1 MRMINSNATSFL
13 WDCMD
18 VAEECFLGQGALHV
32 CAVQARG
39 MTLS

>member
-18 VAEECFLGQGALHV
+18 VAEECFLDRVLSMCAL
-32 CAVQARG
+32 CKPG
-39 MTLS
+39 E